1 MKKCLFILSLT
12 LLCLFC
18 LSCKNVIDS
27 PDSISNKNNMAYFYL
42 SDSLQNIKTKF
53 DLNQDVFFHFGIV
66 NNQNSALHFTKSH
79 GGPPINFVVFKND
92 SIWGNSDEG
101 YAYPAIVV
109 PGHIESHDTLKYSAS
124 WYSNPFHENILTS
137 GDYYT
142 IVEPYISFEY
152 FNLSSNLDTVYFEI
166 TE

>member
-1 MKKCLFILSLT
+1 M

-27 PDSISNKNNMAYFYL
+27 PDTIPNKNNTAYFYL
-42 SDSLQNIKTKF
+42 SDSLQNKQTKF

-66 NNQNSALHFTKSH
+66 NNQDSALNFTKGH
-79 GGPPINFVVFKND
+79 GGPPIVSFVIYKND
-92 SIWGNSDEG
+92 SIWGRSDEG

-109 PGHIESHDTLKYSAS
+109 PGQIEPHDTLKFLTS
-124 WYSNPFHENILTS
+124 WYSNPFHENGLTS
-137 GDYYT
+137 GNYYT
-142 IVEPYISFEY
+142 IVNPYISFEY
-152 FNLSSNLDTVYFEI
+152 FNLSSHLDTVYFEI